1 MIASISHSRLRMALV
16 AAALLSQ
23 AAAAP
28 RIVGGTNA
36 AAGEYPFIAA
46 LIQAGS
52 DPADGQFCGGTLI
65 APQWILTA
73 AHCAEG
79 ETPSSVE
86 VWVGGRNLNNPS
98 EGIRVAVEAIY
109 SHPGYSTTAK
119 DSLRN
124 DVALFKLATPITSIT
139 PVPLIADASEST
151 AGTNARI
158 IGWGTTSEGGS
169 SPTILQK
176 ADVPI
181 VALSTANRYYG
192 DLDSSNL
199 AAGYSGGGVDTCQ
212 GDSGGPLLVADGS
225 GGWKVAGVVSFGDG
239 CARAGAYGIY
249 SNIATLRSWITSTMA
264 ERTVTD
270 DHGDSLLTAT
280 DFPLNQPTS
289 GIIEASFDIDM
300 FKFVLGSAGVLNL
313 SSSTPVAASS
323 LMTPRFS
330 MTVGPPPAYLSGR
343 LLDSKGATI
352 YNKTGDPNF
361 DIVTSTLKAGTYYLE
376 VSASNVTS
384 PKSYNLAASVS
395 TTGKQ
400 PEIILKNGNSVLN
413 SGSAVDFGS
422 FTPGTSTPKDFSIEN
437 TGNTSLRIAKATIT
451 GPGSNDFRLATKVA
465 RSVAAG
471 RSSSFRI
478 DFVPSSSTLRSASL
492 VLLTNDPDEGSITI
506 PLIGT
511 GLEVTTDDHG
521 NSRGSATT
529 LSRPSSVPSY
539 LAAGDVDFF
548 KIVVTTRTAVTFS
561 STGFTD
567 TYGTLYD
574 INGFYITENDD
585 SGPDSNFQ
593 IRQTLSPGTYY
604 LAVDGYNTSTAG
616 AYSLEV
622 K

>member
-270 DHGDSLLTAT
+270 DHGDSLLTAS

>member
-181 VALSTANRYYG
+181 VALSTANRYYD